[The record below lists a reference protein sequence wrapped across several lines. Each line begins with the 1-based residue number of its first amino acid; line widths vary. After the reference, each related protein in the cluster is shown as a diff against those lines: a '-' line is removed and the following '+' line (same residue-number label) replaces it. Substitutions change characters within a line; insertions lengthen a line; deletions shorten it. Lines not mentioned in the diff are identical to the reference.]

1 MINNQINLRFDN
13 LDYSIIKKKNINP
26 AFFLFLNGF
35 IYLSVAIPFVVLW
48 LLEVPFE
55 INEELHQ
62 ASDIEYIRFM
72 SIFLGIFLSIS
83 LVCIIVGVLFLRR
96 KPQDYIFISKDLNFD
111 EIYKIRQNKR
121 TTIYI
126 KKNKGLI
133 YDEVTE
139 GVLEINTL
147 SEINDILNKYLFWL
161 KWENIEDFKIK
172 MKNKKTVLE
181 FMEKTN
187 KTVLK
192 YRYSIPQSNSYLPER
207 ITETITNRTRS
218 GKSNLSSYNIYY
230 FTDNNVQ
237 RNLNLPNKVTDYFND
252 AL

>member
-1 MINNQINLRFDN
+1 VINNQISLRFDN
-13 LDYSIIKKKNINP
+13 LDYSVIKKKNINP
-26 AFFLFLNGF
+26 AFIFFLNGF
-35 IYLSVAIPFVVLW
+35 IYLSVAIPFIVLW

-62 ASDIEYIRFM
+62 ATDIEYIQFM
-72 SIFLGIFLSIS
+72 SVFLGIFLSIA
-83 LVCIIVGVLFLRR
+83 LICIIAGVLFLKK
-96 KPQDYIFISKDLNFD
+96 KPQDYIIISKDINFD

-133 YDEVTE
+133 YDELTKE
-139 GVLEINTL
+139 VLEINTL
-147 SEINDILNKYLFWL
+147 TEINEIFNKYLFWL
-161 KWENIEDFKIK
+161 KWENIKDYKVK

-192 YRYSIPQSNSYLPER
+192 YHYYIPLTSSYLPER
-207 ITETITNRTRS
+207 ITEVIANRTRS
-218 GKSNLSSYNIYY
+218 RRSNLSSYNIYY

-237 RNLNLPNKVTDYFND
+237 RNLNLPKKVSDFFYD
-252 AL
+252 AV

>member
-1 MINNQINLRFDN
+1 
-13 LDYSIIKKKNINP
+13 
-26 AFFLFLNGF
+26 
-35 IYLSVAIPFVVLW
+35 
-48 LLEVPFE
+48 
-55 INEELHQ
+55 
-62 ASDIEYIRFM
+62 
-72 SIFLGIFLSIS
+72 
-83 LVCIIVGVLFLRR
+83 
-96 KPQDYIFISKDLNFD
+96 
-111 EIYKIRQNKR
+111 
-121 TTIYI
+121 
-126 KKNKGLI
+126 
-133 YDEVTE
+133 
-139 GVLEINTL
+139 
-147 SEINDILNKYLFWL
+147 LFWL